1 MHYTNDNIKYSSNNA
16 LTLRGKQH
24 RKKRKIQ
31 QLALSLLLSAVLPLS
46 ACGTKNKSTESE
58 SISTNEQEMNEESE
72 TQEDQPLLR
81 IDEDGNPIEGWLTD
95 DDGTVGYCQNG
106 YLLTGYQMIDGSRY
120 LFTDDGDMR
129 TGSYTD
135 ENGDKYCFTDDGRQ
149 YFCSTV
155 KCEDGYYYYFGEDGK
170 AVTGNFTFSDGST
183 GMTDENGH
191 VYVGCH
197 RIGDLVYDFT
207 SQGKLRHT
215 VDATRPMVALTYD
228 DGPSTQNTQIIL
240 DTLTANG
247 AYATFF
253 VLGRNVERCAD
264 IIQNIEN
271 SGSEIGNHTYNHYK
285 ITNMDAQVTDQE
297 ISSTSSYV
305 QMITGNRPSIMR
317 PPTGATDDVSCANVA
332 AVDDGYP
339 LIMWCVDT
347 VDWQHHDVATTCDI
361 IRSKVKD
368 GAIILMHDM
377 EASSAQASQIMIP
390 ELVAAGYELV
400 TVSEMAAARGG
411 MVAGQVYNYF
421 DPALGQTQVETD
433 IQPATDASTS
443 AETQVQQEETE
454 SQAQT
459 QSQEAQ
465 STQAAESA
473 PDSVS
478 EGTTSENVPSKDADT
493 TDSDSTSNSSDDSL
507 SIIFP
512 WAQ

>member
-1 MHYTNDNIKYSSNNA
+1 MYHTKENLHFNICKHPSKN
-16 LTLRGKQH
+16 RFQ
-24 RKKRKIQ
+24 KIM
-31 QLALSLLLSAVLPLS
+31 LCLMLSATLPLG
-46 ACGTKNKSTESE
+46 ACGSKRNHEKSDFSQESNETTVSEE
-58 SISTNEQEMNEESE
+58 SSTDSTVEGESE
-72 TQEDQPLLR
+72 TSNQQALYREDA
-81 IDEDGNPIEGWLTD
+81 DGNPVEGWITD
-95 DDGTVGYCQNG
+95 SDGTVGYCQDG

-120 LFTDDGDMR
+120 LFTDDGDMI
-129 TGSYTD
+129 TGSYVD
-135 ENGDKYCFTDDGRQ
+135 ENGDRYCFTEDGRQ

-228 DGPSTQNTQIIL
+228 DGPSTANTQIIL

-264 IIQNIEN
+264 LIQNIEN

-305 QMITGNRPSIMR
+305 QMITGNRPCIMR

-390 ELVAAGYELV
+390 ELIAAGYELV

-421 DPALGQTQVETD
+421 DPALGQTTTETEGAEE
-433 IQPATDASTS
+433 IQTQTSVDTSIETETQADTIAPSQSVDQSSSPDTTSSDTTNTS
-443 AETQVQQEETE
+443 AA
-454 SQAQT
+454 S
-459 QSQEAQ
+459 
-465 STQAAESA
+465 
-473 PDSVS
+473 
-478 EGTTSENVPSKDADT
+478 
-493 TDSDSTSNSSDDSL
+493 SDSNDNNSSDETL
-507 SIIFP
+507 PIIFP
-512 WAQ
+512 WAN

>member
-1 MHYTNDNIKYSSNNA
+1 MRKKWKYFLISAALLTIIFVSIERYDNYIGQKFYQESTQGLLATYEQLDKTFMMFAQRNWNA
-16 LTLRGKQH
+16 LEDWGNYLNYCVEEQD
-24 RKKRKIQ
+24 KK
-31 QLALSLLLSAVLPLS
+31 
-46 ACGTKNKSTESE
+46 
-58 SISTNEQEMNEESE
+58 EQNA
-72 TQEDQPLLR
+72 
-81 IDEDGNPIEGWLTD
+81 
-95 DDGTVGYCQNG
+95 
-106 YLLTGYQMIDGSRY
+106 
-120 LFTDDGDMR
+120 
-129 TGSYTD
+129 
-135 ENGDKYCFTDDGRQ
+135 
-149 YFCSTV
+149 
-155 KCEDGYYYYFGEDGK
+155 EDGYYYYFGEDGK
-170 AVTGNFTFSDGST
+170 AVTGNFTFPDGAT

-215 VDATRPMVALTYD
+215 VDATKPMVALTYD

-305 QMITGNRPSIMR
+305 QMITGNRPCIMR

-347 VDWQHHDVATTCDI
+347 IDWQHHDVATTCDT

-368 GAIILMHDM
+368 GAIVLMHDM
-377 EASSAQASQIMIP
+377 EASSAQASQIIIP
-390 ELVAAGYELV
+390 ELIAAGYELV

-411 MVAGQVYNYF
+411 MVPGQVYNYF
-421 DPALGQTQVETD
+421 DPALGQTQAETEIQPETATLTSVET
-433 IQPATDASTS
+433 QAQQSEV
-443 AETQVQQEETE
+443 ETQAPT
-454 SQAQT
+454 AG
-459 QSQEAQ
+459 QSQSENQ
-465 STQAAESA
+465 TEGSQTAESA
-473 PDSVS
+473 PNTMTENTATEDTDT
-478 EGTTSENVPSKDADT
+478 TTS
-493 TDSDSTSNSSDDSL
+493 TSSSSDDSL

-512 WAQ
+512 WAK